1 MTTRKPKTTNPVT
14 QATKAAT
21 IPKRQVIKH
30 TALFRAELQVKLR
43 SLNDALAAADRDL
56 TNAASERDVSLEA
69 NRRDHEAKDALATQR
84 YETIRSEV
92 DEDRNDILLNIE
104 GVEAALAATGPAQSN
119 VVAMAA
125 E

>member
-1 MTTRKPKTTNPVT
+1 MMRWPLP
-14 QATKAAT
+14 
-21 IPKRQVIKH
+21 I
-30 TALFRAELQVKLR
+30 
-43 SLNDALAAADRDL
+43 RDL